1 MAGAQRVVV
10 VGSSLAGVRGAE
22 ALRRAGFSGGITLV
36 GAEAHFPPY
45 DRPPLSKQILAGS
58 LGPEEGRLRVD
69 SGVNV
74 DLLLGRRAV
83 GLDLARRTV
92 LLDAGPDGGLDGR
105 LDEGADDNALPYDGL
120 FIATGASPRNPWADW
135 TPEQGVHTLRNLD
148 DSLRLRD
155 ELRGPVKV
163 AIVGAGFIGCEVA
176 ATCRALGLDV
186 TLVDTLP
193 LPMLRAVG
201 PEMGEVLAAFHRSRG
216 VRLALGRSV
225 AGLVGHDRVKGVQ
238 LDGDELVEADVVV
251 VAIGAAPQTHW
262 LADSGLELADGVVCD
277 ARGFAV
283 GAPTAPAAPTIVAA
297 GDVAR
302 WTHPMTGTGLRVE
315 HWTNAVGQ
323 AQVAARNLAARLAGT
338 EPAESYATI
347 PYFWSDQH
355 DWKLQY
361 VGFPAGQDSGARV
374 EVELGAVEDG
384 KFVATY
390 HRDGR
395 LVGALCVN
403 WPAQVPKYRKRIV
416 AEWEAVDGEARTASS
431 SE

>member
-22 ALRRAGFSGGITLV
+22 ALRRAGFTGGITLV

-69 SGVNV
+69 SALNA

-92 LLDAGPDGGLDGR
+92 LLDEGPDAGSEDR
-105 LDEGADDNALPYDGL
+105 ALPYDGL
-120 FIATGASPRNPWADW
+120 FVATGASPRNPWADR
-135 TPEQGVHTLRNLD
+135 TPEQGVHTLRDLD
-148 DSLRLRD
+148 DCLRLRD
-155 ELRGPVKV
+155 ELRGPVRV

-186 TLVDTLP
+186 TLVDALP

-225 AGLVGHDRVKGVQ
+225 AGLVGHDRVKGVL

-251 VAIGAAPQTHW
+251 VATGAAPQTGW
-262 LADSGLELADGVVCD
+262 LENSGLALADGVVCD
-277 ARGFAV
+277 ERGFAT
-283 GAPTAPAAPTIVAA
+283 GAPEVVAA

-302 WTHPMTGTGLRVE
+302 WTHPLTGTGLRVE

-338 EPAESYATI
+338 EPAESYATV

-361 VGFPAGQDSGARV
+361 VGFPSGQDGRARV
-374 EVELGAVEDG
+374 GVELGAVEDG

-390 HRDGR
+390 HREGR

-403 WPAQVPKYRKRIV
+403 WPAQVAKYRRRIV
-416 AEWEAVDGEARTASS
+416 AEWAAVDGGARTASR

>member
-1 MAGAQRVVV
+1 MTGAQRVVV

-22 ALRRAGFSGGITLV
+22 TLRRAGFTGDITLV

-58 LGPEEGRLRVD
+58 LQPEGGRLRVD
-69 SGVNV
+69 NGVNIE
-74 DLLLGRRAV
+74 LLLGRSAV
-83 GLDLARRTV
+83 GLDLSRRAV
-92 LLDAGPDGGLDGR
+92 LLDDG
-105 LDEGADDNALPYDGL
+105 ALPFDGL
-120 FIATGASPRNPWADW
+120 FVATGATPRNPWADW

-148 DSLRLRD
+148 DCLRLRD
-155 ELRGPVKV
+155 ELRSAARV

-193 LPMLRAVG
+193 WPMLRAVG
-201 PEMGEVLAAFHRSRG
+201 PEMGEVLASFHRGRG

-225 AGLVGHDRVKGVQ
+225 AALVGHGRVKGVQ

-251 VAIGAAPQTHW
+251 VATGAAPQTHW
-262 LADSGLELADGVVCD
+262 LEDSGLELADGVVCD
-277 ARGFAV
+277 AQGFAV
-283 GAPTAPAAPTIVAA
+283 GTDTIVAA

-323 AQVAARNLAARLAGT
+323 AQVAARNLAARLAGAQ
-338 EPAESYATI
+338 PAESYATV

-361 VGFPAGQDSGARV
+361 VGFGGGQADEVRV

-390 HRDGR
+390 HCEGR
-395 LVGALCVN
+395 LVGAFCVN
-403 WPAQVPKYRKRIV
+403 WPAQVSKYRKRIV
-416 AEWEAVDGEARTASS
+416 AEWEAVGGETRTASS
-431 SE
+431 PE

>member
-1 MAGAQRVVV
+1 MPGAQRVVV

-22 ALRRAGFSGGITLV
+22 ALRRAGFTGGITLV
-36 GAEAHFPPY
+36 GDETHFPPY

-58 LGPEEGRLRVD
+58 IQPEEGRLRMD
-69 SGVNV
+69 GEVNA
-74 DLLLGRRAV
+74 DLLLGRRAA

-92 LLDAGPDGGLDGR
+92 LLDGG
-105 LDEGADDNALPYDGL
+105 ALPYDGL
-120 FIATGASPRNPWADW
+120 FVATGATPRNPWSDW
-135 TPEQGVHTLRNLD
+135 TPGQGVHTLRGLD
-148 DSLRLRD
+148 DCLRLRD
-155 ELRGPVKV
+155 ELRGPVRV

-176 ATCRALGLDV
+176 ATCRTLGLDV

-193 LPMLRAVG
+193 WPMLRAVG

-225 AGLVGHDRVKGVQ
+225 VGLVGHDRVKGVQ
-238 LDGDELVEADVVV
+238 LDGDELVEAEVVV
-251 VAIGAAPQTHW
+251 VAIGATPQTRW
-262 LADSGLELADGVVCD
+262 LEGSGLELADGVVCD
-277 ARGFAV
+277 ARGFAA
-283 GAPTAPAAPTIVAA
+283 GAPAVVAA

-338 EPAESYATI
+338 EPAESYATV

-361 VGFPAGQDSGARV
+361 VGFGAGQDGPTRV

-384 KFVATY
+384 KFVAAY
-390 HRDGR
+390 RREDR
-395 LVGALCVN
+395 LVGAFCVN